1 MFSYRSLGTRVS
13 LPQHH
18 RRRSPVCRWTQ
29 RIPETPVYV
38 RILRTNVQTSGR
50 RSEYFGY
57 KYGYSGH
64 SVRTS
69 RTQTRDSGIGRDT
82 LKKMFLS
89 GLCGSQV
96 FAYKYA
102 IISLNIHVIYLH
114 PQIILSCM
122 PQNNTQ
128 SSISHV

>member
-1 MFSYRSLGTRVS
+1 MYGYFGQMFKHPVVDPNTSGISTDTPDIVFG
-13 LPQHH
+13 LPGH
-18 RRRSPVCRWTQ
+18 R
-29 RIPETPVYV
+29 PETPD
-38 RILRTNVQTSGR
+38 LA
-50 RSEYFGY
+50 E
-57 KYGYSGH
+57 
-64 SVRTS
+64 
-69 RTQTRDSGIGRDT
+69 T

-96 FAYKYA
+96 FAYKYT

-114 PQIILSCM
+114 PQIILLCM